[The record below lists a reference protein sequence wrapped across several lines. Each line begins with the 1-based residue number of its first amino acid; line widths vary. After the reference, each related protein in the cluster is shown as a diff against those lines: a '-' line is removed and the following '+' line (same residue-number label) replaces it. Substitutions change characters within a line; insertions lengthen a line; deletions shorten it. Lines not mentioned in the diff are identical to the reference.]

1 MPSPR
6 VRPTPLVL
14 LLVAA
19 LGLVLPTL
27 GQAPATGADVPGPDG
42 GGRDAAARIGLFA
55 ALDGYA
61 LPRADRV
68 DGAPV
73 RVRPETYAAYRL
85 DVAGLARQL
94 AGAAPGARSVRV
106 QVPGPDGAA
115 RTLSVVEDPVL
126 QAGLQA
132 AHPEIRTYAG
142 HVVGDPRSTVRLDVT
157 PLGFHASVRGP
168 EGAWSV
174 DPAVDAPG
182 ETTHVVYDR
191 AALPGEEEL
200 HRVAEGLIRAA
211 TPGRASGL
219 PAAARTAPGALV
231 QRRTF
236 RLALVTDP
244 AYARYFGTGGQPAD
258 PDVVLAQKAVLL
270 NRVNQI
276 YNDDLAIHMVLVDGS
291 EALNL
296 DTAAKATGPDGPCG
310 ASACF
315 DAADLDPETGGCTG
329 ALLDRNRFV
338 VGQIIGADRYD
349 VGHLML
355 GINGGGVAYLGAV
368 GGADKAG
375 GCTGLPFPTGDFMA
389 IDYVAHEL
397 GHQFA
402 GNHTFNGTQGACA
415 GGNRNGGTSVEP
427 GSGSSV
433 MAYAGICDTDD
444 LQPHTDPAFSQR
456 TIDEVTAHVTDSP
469 GVFDEVQ
476 TISMTG
482 FDDVDELTFHY
493 PGAEP
498 ITIGTSFLEYNSLN
512 ISSTVYRLTGFRPT
526 VVGYDALLPPVSA
539 DGFTLQFNV
548 SAGRGVDVE
557 RVTVTGDA
565 PGFTATTG
573 VQVQGGP
580 GTNQGFLVEETANH
594 APTVT
599 APVDRT
605 IPLRTPFEL
614 TGSATDTDG
623 DALTYL
629 WEQNDTGGTTG
640 AQLTSAST
648 ASGPLFRVFGT
659 AAEVSKEESLTYGSP
674 DLNLATDDPSRSF
687 PDLAQ
692 VLSGNTNAATGSCPA
707 ASGEVLAREV
717 VECYSERLPTQ
728 TRSLS
733 FRLTARDGFATGG
746 GTQHDDVT
754 LTVGSAGPFRVT
766 SQATATVVEGGTTGT
781 VTWDVAGTSAA
792 AYAPQVRIL
801 LSTDGGETFPT
812 VLATTANDGSE
823 QVTWPRTGTERARLR
838 VEAVDNYFYD
848 VNRADFTIESPV
860 RLTVPV
866 AAEVQ
871 HSDPLVDA
879 AGEPLAVE
887 VTGADAETLDALEV
901 EVGGVRGV
909 SAVRRG
915 DSGLFDLV
923 GGLTDAPGTVE
934 ATVTVSGPED
944 LLVEETFPV
953 TVTAE
958 DLDVRW
964 TGPSVAQLDEP
975 VTLSVA
981 LTEPD
986 DGSPGDP
993 RAAAVTLVDR
1003 DGGQLCTATTA
1014 GTAAAATASC
1024 MITPTGEPR
1033 TITVGSVVTG
1043 TYAADDR
1050 GDDAALDLV
1059 VTVVDDVA
1067 PETSFVTAPAEILS
1081 SKRLSASLLSSE
1093 AGSSFRCTL
1102 DGRALPCADG
1112 AVAVDRLKSGT
1123 RVLEAAAVDEA
1134 GNVDATPVRAVF
1146 AVPYGPGGLKN
1157 LTGWKRVKS
1166 SSAFG
1171 GSFWRSDP
1179 RGALLTSKGKVKKAD
1194 VLALVVSTG
1203 RKAGSITVDLGRRD
1217 LGRYSLKTDETR
1229 DHMVLLLD
1237 LDRRRSGKLEIRT
1250 LSKKDVQIEGIA
1262 WLTRP

>member
-1 MPSPR
+1 MPLTRPR
-6 VRPTPLVL
+6 LLPL
-14 LLVAA
+14 LLLIA
-19 LGLVLPTL
+19 LCLGVGLPTTALSASADDEGRETGRRIGAFTALRGFVLP
-27 GQAPATGADVPGPDG
+27 A
-42 GGRDAAARIGLFA
+42 
-55 ALDGYA
+55 
-61 LPRADRV
+61 ADRV

-73 RVRPETYAAYRL
+73 RVRPVRYRAFEV
-85 DVAGLARQL
+85 DVEAVADRLSVAS
-94 AGAAPGARSVRV
+94 PGARTVRV
-106 QVPGPDGAA
+106 DLPAPDGTP
-115 RTLSVVEDPVL
+115 RTVEVVEDSVL

-142 HVVGDPRSTVRLDVT
+142 HVVGDPSSSVRLSVT
-157 PLGFHASVRGP
+157 PVGLHASVRGP
-168 EGAWSV
+168 RGAWSV
-174 DPAVDAPG
+174 DPALAERG
-182 ETTHVVYDR
+182 ATTHVVYDR
-191 AALPGEEEL
+191 AALGDHDDLE
-200 HRVAEGLIRAA
+200 RVAEGLIESA
-211 TPGRASGL
+211 TTGRASGL

-258 PDVVLAQKAVLL
+258 PDVVLAEKAVLM

-296 DTAAKATGPDGPCG
+296 DTDAKATGADGPCG

-329 ALLDRNRFV
+329 TLLNRMRFV
-338 VGQIIGADRYD
+338 AGQIIGADRYD

-402 GNHTFNGTQGACA
+402 GNHTFNGTQGACS

-469 GVFDEVQ
+469 SVFDEVQ

-482 FDDVDELTFHY
+482 FDQVDELTFHY

-512 ISSTVYRLTGFRPT
+512 ISSTVFQLTGFRPT
-526 VVGYDALLPPVSA
+526 VVGYDAALPPVSA

-580 GTNQGFLVEETANH
+580 GTNQGFLVEETTNH

-614 TGSATDTDG
+614 TGSATDVDG

-640 AQLTSAST
+640 SALTSSST
-648 ASGPLFRVFGT
+648 TSGPLFRVFGT
-659 AAEVSKEESLTYGSP
+659 AADVSREESLTYGSP

-707 ASGEVLAREV
+707 ASGEELAPEV
-717 VECYSERLPTQ
+717 VECYSERLPTA

-746 GTQHDDVT
+746 GTQYDDVT

-801 LSTDGGETFPT
+801 LSTDGGATFPT

-860 RLTVPV
+860 RLTVPAS
-866 AAEVQ
+866 AAVQ
-871 HSDPLVDA
+871 HSDPLLDA
-879 AGEPLAVE
+879 EGEPLTVE
-887 VTGADAETLDALEV
+887 VTGADAGTLDAV
-901 EVGGVRGV
+901 EVAVTGISGV

-915 DSGLFDLV
+915 DTGVFDLV
-923 GGLTDAPGTVE
+923 GGVTDAPGTAE
-934 ATVTVSGPED
+934 ATVTVTGPED
-944 LLVEETFPV
+944 LRVEETFPV
-953 TVTAE
+953 TVTPE

-986 DGSPGDP
+986 DGSAGDP

-1003 DGGQLCTATTA
+1003 DGGELCTATTA
-1014 GTAAAATASC
+1014 GTAEAATASC
-1024 MITPTGEPR
+1024 TITPTGEPR
-1033 TITVGSVVTG
+1033 TVTVGTVVTG
-1043 TYAADDR
+1043 TYAADDPAE
-1050 GDDAALDLV
+1050 DAALDLV

-1067 PETSFVTAPAEILS
+1067 PETSFVTAPAEVLP
-1081 SKRLSASLLSSE
+1081 SKRLTASLLSSE
-1093 AGSSFRCTL
+1093 AGSTFRCTL
-1102 DGRALPCADG
+1102 DGKALPCADG
-1112 AVAVDRLKSGT
+1112 TVDVARAKSGT
-1123 RVLEAAAVDEA
+1123 RVLEAVAVDET

-1146 AVPYGPGGLKN
+1146 AVPYGPGTLKN

-1166 SSAFG
+1166 ASALG

-1179 RGALLTSKGKVKKAD
+1179 GVRC
-1194 VLALVVSTG
+1194 
-1203 RKAGSITVDLGRRD
+1203 
-1217 LGRYSLKTDETR
+1217 
-1229 DHMVLLLD
+1229 
-1237 LDRRRSGKLEIRT
+1237 
-1250 LSKKDVQIEGIA
+1250 
-1262 WLTRP
+1262 

>member
-512 ISSTVYRLTGFRPT
+512 ISSTVYQLTGFRPT

-746 GTQHDDVT
+746 GTQYDDVT

-766 SQATATVVEGGTTGT
+766 SQPAATVVEGGTTGT

>member
-746 GTQHDDVT
+746 GTQYDDVT

-766 SQATATVVEGGTTGT
+766 SQPAATVVEGGTTGT

>member
-1 MPSPR
+1 MPSTRPR
-6 VRPTPLVL
+6 LLPL
-14 LLVAA
+14 LLFIA
-19 LGLVLPTL
+19 LCLGVGLPTTAL
-27 GQAPATGADVPGPDG
+27 SASADDEGRETGL
-42 GGRDAAARIGLFA
+42 RIGAFT
-55 ALDGYA
+55 ALRGFA
-61 LPRADRV
+61 LPSADRV

-73 RVRPETYAAYRL
+73 RVRPVRYRAFEV
-85 DVAGLARQL
+85 DVAAMADRLA
-94 AGAAPGARSVRV
+94 AASPGARTARV
-106 QVPGPDGAA
+106 DLPAPDGTP
-115 RTLSVVEDPVL
+115 RTVEVVEDSVL

-142 HVVGDPRSTVRLDVT
+142 HVVGDPSSTVRLSIT
-157 PLGFHASVRGP
+157 PVGLHASVRGP
-168 EGAWSV
+168 RGAWSV
-174 DPAVDAPG
+174 DPVLAERGA
-182 ETTHVVYDR
+182 TTHVVYDR
-191 AALPGEEEL
+191 AALGDHDDLE
-200 HRVAEGLIRAA
+200 RVAEGLIEAA
-211 TPGRASGL
+211 TQGRASGL

-244 AYARYFGTGGQPAD
+244 AYARYFGTDGQPAD
-258 PDVVLAQKAVLL
+258 PEMVLAEKAVLM

-296 DTAAKATGPDGPCG
+296 DTAAKATGADGPCG

-329 ALLDRNRFV
+329 ALLDRMQFV
-338 VGQIIGADRYD
+338 AGQIIGADRYD

-402 GNHTFNGTQGACA
+402 GNHTFNGTQGACS

-469 GVFDEVQ
+469 RVYDEVQ

-482 FDDVDELTFHY
+482 FDQVDELTFHY

-512 ISSTVYRLTGFRPT
+512 ISSTVYQLTGFRPT
-526 VVGYDALLPPVSA
+526 VVGYDAALPPVSA

-548 SAGRGVDVE
+548 SAGRGVDVA

-580 GTNQGFLVEETANH
+580 GTNQGFLVEETTNH

-599 APVDRT
+599 APADRT

-614 TGSATDTDG
+614 TGSATDVDG

-640 AQLTSAST
+640 SALTSSST
-648 ASGPLFRVFGT
+648 TAGPLFRVFGT
-659 AAEVSKEESLTYGSP
+659 AADVSREESLTYGSP

-707 ASGEVLAREV
+707 ATGEELAPEV
-717 VECYSERLPTQ
+717 VECYSERLPTA

-781 VTWDVAGTSAA
+781 VTWDVAGTDAA

-801 LSTDGGETFPT
+801 LSTDGGATFPT

>member
-1 MPSPR
+1 M
-6 VRPTPLVL
+6 RPTPLVL

-291 EALNL
+291 EELNL

-746 GTQHDDVT
+746 GTQYDDVT

-766 SQATATVVEGGTTGT
+766 SQPAATVVEGGTTGT

-1229 DHMVLLLD
+1229 DHVVLLLD

>member
-1 MPSPR
+1 MPLTR

-19 LGLVLPTL
+19 LGLVLPAL
-27 GQAPATGADVPGPDG
+27 VVAPATAGTIGDG
-42 GGRDAAARIGLFA
+42 GSRDTDRRVGLFSA
-55 ALDGYA
+55 VEGYA
-61 LPRADRV
+61 LPPADRV

-73 RVRPETYAAYRL
+73 RVRPDTYAAYRL
-85 DVAGLARQL
+85 DVVGLARQL
-94 AGAAPGARSVRV
+94 SAAAPGARNVRV

-191 AALPGEEEL
+191 AALPGEDEL

-211 TPGRASGL
+211 SPGRTSGL

-258 PDVVLAQKAVLL
+258 PDVVLAQKAVLM

-291 EALNL
+291 EALSL

-315 DAADLDPETGGCTG
+315 DAADLDPETGGCSG
-329 ALLDRNRFV
+329 ALLTRMQFV
-338 VGQIIGADRYD
+338 AGQIIGADRYD

-402 GNHTFNGTQGACA
+402 GNHTFNGTQGACS

-526 VVGYDALLPPVSA
+526 VVGYGALLPPVSA

-599 APVDRT
+599 APADRT

-614 TGSATDTDG
+614 TGSATDADG

-640 AQLTSAST
+640 TQLTSSST
-648 ASGPLFRVFGT
+648 TSGPLFRVFGT
-659 AAEVSKEESLTYGSP
+659 AAEVSREESLTYGSP

-707 ASGEVLAREV
+707 ASGEELAPEV
-717 VECYSERLPTQ
+717 VECYSERLPTA

-746 GTQHDDVT
+746 GTQYDDVT

-766 SQATATVVEGGTTGT
+766 SQPAATVVEGGTPGT

-801 LSTDGGETFPT
+801 LSTDGGATFPT

-823 QVTWPRTGTERARLR
+823 QVTWPRTATERARLR
-838 VEAVDNYFYD
+838 IEAVDNYFFD

-860 RLTVPV
+860 RVTVPTS
-866 AAEVQ
+866 AEVQ
-871 HSDPLVDA
+871 HSDPLLDA

-901 EVGGVRGV
+901 AVTGISGV

-915 DSGLFDLV
+915 DTGVFDLV
-923 GGLTDAPGTVE
+923 GGLTDAPGTAE

-964 TGPSVAQLDEP
+964 TGPRVARLDEP

-981 LTEPD
+981 FTEPD

-1003 DGGQLCTATTA
+1003 DGGELCTATTA

-1024 MITPTGEPR
+1024 TITPTGEPR

-1043 TYAADDR
+1043 TYAVDDSA
-1050 GDDAALDLV
+1050 DDAALDLV

-1081 SKRLSASLLSSE
+1081 SKRLTASLLSSE
-1093 AGSSFRCTL
+1093 AGSTFRCTL
-1102 DGRALPCADG
+1102 DGKALPCADG
-1112 AVAVDRLKSGT
+1112 AVELARVKSGT

-1134 GNVDATPVRAVF
+1134 GNIDATPVRAVF
-1146 AVPYGPGGLKN
+1146 AVPYGPGTLKN
-1157 LTGWKRVKS
+1157 LTGWKRVKTE
-1166 SSAFG
+1166 SAFG
-1171 GSFWRSDP
+1171 GSLWRSDP
-1179 RGALLTSKGKVKKAD
+1179 RGALLTTKKKVKRAD
-1194 VLALVVSTG
+1194 VLALVVSTS

-1217 LGRYSLKTDETR
+1217 LGRYSLKTDETQE
-1229 DHMVLLLD
+1229 HVVLLLD
-1237 LDRRRSGKLEIRT
+1237 LDKRRSGKLEIRT
-1250 LSKKDVQIEGIA
+1250 LSTKDVEIEGIA

>member
-291 EALNL
+291 EELNL

-573 VQVQGGP
+573 VQVRGGP

-746 GTQHDDVT
+746 GTQYDDVT

-766 SQATATVVEGGTTGT
+766 SQPAATVVEGGTTGT

-993 RAAAVTLVDR
+993 RAAEVTLVDR
-1003 DGGQLCTATTA
+1003 DGGELCTATTA

-1157 LTGWKRVKS
+1157 LTGWRRVKS

>member
-1 MPSPR
+1 VPSTRPR
-6 VRPTPLVL
+6 LLPL
-14 LLVAA
+14 LLLIA
-19 LGLVLPTL
+19 LCLGVGLPTTAL
-27 GQAPATGADVPGPDG
+27 SASADDEGRETGL
-42 GGRDAAARIGLFA
+42 RIGAFT
-55 ALDGYA
+55 ALRGFA
-61 LPRADRV
+61 LPSADRV

-73 RVRPETYAAYRL
+73 RVRPVRYRAFEV
-85 DVAGLARQL
+85 DVAAMADRLA
-94 AGAAPGARSVRV
+94 AASPGARTARV
-106 QVPGPDGAA
+106 DLPAPDGTP
-115 RTLSVVEDPVL
+115 RTVEVVEDSVL

-142 HVVGDPRSTVRLDVT
+142 HVVGDPSSTVRLSVT
-157 PLGFHASVRGP
+157 PVGLHASVRGP
-168 EGAWSV
+168 RGAWSV
-174 DPAVDAPG
+174 DPVLAERGA
-182 ETTHVVYDR
+182 TTHVVYDR
-191 AALPGEEEL
+191 AALGDHDDLE
-200 HRVAEGLIRAA
+200 RVAEGLIEAA
-211 TPGRASGL
+211 TQGRASGL

-244 AYARYFGTGGQPAD
+244 AYARYFGTDGQPAD
-258 PDVVLAQKAVLL
+258 PEIVLAEKAVLM

-296 DTAAKATGPDGPCG
+296 DTAAKATGADGPCG

-329 ALLDRNRFV
+329 ALLDRMQFV
-338 VGQIIGADRYD
+338 AGQIIGADRYD

-355 GINGGGVAYLGAV
+355 GINGGGVAYLSAV

-402 GNHTFNGTQGACA
+402 GNHTFNGTQGACS

-469 GVFDEVQ
+469 RVYDEVQ

-482 FDDVDELTFHY
+482 FDQVDELTFHY

-512 ISSTVYRLTGFRPT
+512 ISSTVHQLTGFRPT
-526 VVGYDALLPPVSA
+526 VVGYDAALPPVSA

-548 SAGRGVDVE
+548 SAGRGVDVA

-580 GTNQGFLVEETANH
+580 GTNQGFLVEETTNH

-599 APVDRT
+599 APADRT

-614 TGSATDTDG
+614 TGSASDVDG

-640 AQLTSAST
+640 SALTSSST
-648 ASGPLFRVFGT
+648 TAGPLFRVFGT
-659 AAEVSKEESLTYGSP
+659 AADVSREESLTYGSP

-707 ASGEVLAREV
+707 ATGEELAPEV
-717 VECYSERLPTQ
+717 VECYSERLPTA

-801 LSTDGGETFPT
+801 LSTDGGATFPT

-823 QVTWPRTGTERARLR
+823 QVTWPRTGTEQARLR
-838 VEAVDNYFYD
+838 IEAVDNYFYD

-860 RLTVPV
+860 RLTVPTS
-866 AAEVQ
+866 AAVQ
-871 HSDPLVDA
+871 HSDPLLDA
-879 AGEPLAVE
+879 EGEPLTVE
-887 VTGADAETLDALEV
+887 VTGADADTLDALEV
-901 EVGGVRGV
+901 AVTGISGV

-915 DSGLFDLV
+915 DTGVFDLV
-923 GGLTDAPGTVE
+923 GGLTDAPGTAE
-934 ATVTVSGPED
+934 ATVTVTGPED
-944 LLVEETFPV
+944 LLVEESFPV
-953 TVTAE
+953 TVTQE

-986 DGSPGDP
+986 DGSAGDP
-993 RAAAVTLVDR
+993 RTAAVTLVDR
-1003 DGGQLCTATTA
+1003 DGGELCTATTA
-1014 GTAAAATASC
+1014 GTAEAATASC
-1024 MITPTGEPR
+1024 TITPTGEPR
-1033 TITVGSVVTG
+1033 TITVGTVVTG
-1043 TYAADDR
+1043 TYVADDPA
-1050 GDDAALDLV
+1050 DDAALDLV

-1067 PETSFVTAPAEILS
+1067 PETSFVTAPAEVLP
-1081 SKRLSASLLSSE
+1081 SKRLTASLLSSE
-1093 AGSSFRCTL
+1093 AGSTFRCTL

-1112 AVAVDRLKSGT
+1112 TIDVARAKSGT
-1123 RVLEAAAVDEA
+1123 RVLEAVAVDEA
-1134 GNVDATPVRAVF
+1134 GNVDATPVRAVV
-1146 AVPYGPGGLKN
+1146 AVPYGPGKLKN

-1166 SSAFG
+1166 DSALG

-1179 RGALLTSKGKVKKAD
+1179 RGALLTSKKKIKKAD

-1203 RKAGSITVDLGRRD
+1203 RRAGSITVDLGRRD
-1217 LGRYSLKTDETR
+1217 LGRYSLKTDEAQ
-1229 DHMVLLLD
+1229 DHVVLLLD
-1237 LDRRRSGKLEIRT
+1237 LDKRRSSKLEIRT
-1250 LSKKDVQIEGIA
+1250 LSKKDVEIEGIA

>member
-291 EALNL
+291 EELNL

-746 GTQHDDVT
+746 GTQYDDVT

-766 SQATATVVEGGTTGT
+766 SQPAATVVEGGTTGT

-1229 DHMVLLLD
+1229 DHVVLLLD

>member
-291 EALNL
+291 EELNL

-746 GTQHDDVT
+746 GTQYDDVT

-766 SQATATVVEGGTTGT
+766 SQPAATVVEGGTTGT

-993 RAAAVTLVDR
+993 RAAEVTLVDR
-1003 DGGQLCTATTA
+1003 DGGELCTATTA

-1157 LTGWKRVKS
+1157 LTGWRRVKS

>member
-1 MPSPR
+1 VPSPR

-291 EALNL
+291 EELNL

-746 GTQHDDVT
+746 GTQYDDVT

-766 SQATATVVEGGTTGT
+766 SQPAATVVEGGTTGT

-1229 DHMVLLLD
+1229 DHVVLLLD

>member
-291 EALNL
+291 EELNL

-746 GTQHDDVT
+746 GTQYDDVT

-766 SQATATVVEGGTTGT
+766 SQPAATVVEGGTTGT

-801 LSTDGGETFPT
+801 LSTDGGATFPT

-1157 LTGWKRVKS
+1157 LTGWRRVKS

>member
-291 EALNL
+291 EELNL

-397 GHQFA
+397 GHQYA
-402 GNHTFNGTQGACA
+402 GNHTLNGTQGACA

-746 GTQHDDVT
+746 GTQYDDVT

-766 SQATATVVEGGTTGT
+766 SQPAATVVEGGTTGT

-1157 LTGWKRVKS
+1157 LTGWRRVKS

>member
-469 GVFDEVQ
+469 RVYDEVQ

-746 GTQHDDVT
+746 GTQYDDVT

-766 SQATATVVEGGTTGT
+766 SQPAATVVEGGTTGT

>member
-1 MPSPR
+1 VPSPR

-191 AALPGEEEL
+191 AALPGGEEL

-291 EALNL
+291 EELNL

-746 GTQHDDVT
+746 GTQYDDVT

-766 SQATATVVEGGTTGT
+766 SQPAATVVEGGTTGT

>member
-191 AALPGEEEL
+191 AALPGGEEL

-746 GTQHDDVT
+746 GTQYDDVT

-766 SQATATVVEGGTTGT
+766 SQPAATVVEGGTTGT

>member
-291 EALNL
+291 EELNL

-746 GTQHDDVT
+746 GTQYDDVT

-766 SQATATVVEGGTTGT
+766 SQPAATVVEGGTTGT

-1003 DGGQLCTATTA
+1003 DGGPLCTATTA

-1157 LTGWKRVKS
+1157 LTGWRRVKS

>member
-1 MPSPR
+1 MPPTRPR
-6 VRPTPLVL
+6 LLPL
-14 LLVAA
+14 LLLIA
-19 LGLVLPTL
+19 LCLAVGLPTTALPASADDEGRETGRRIGAFTALRGFVLP
-27 GQAPATGADVPGPDG
+27 A
-42 GGRDAAARIGLFA
+42 
-55 ALDGYA
+55 
-61 LPRADRV
+61 ADRV

-73 RVRPETYAAYRL
+73 RVRPVRYRAFEV
-85 DVAGLARQL
+85 DVEAVADRLSVAS
-94 AGAAPGARSVRV
+94 PGARTVRV
-106 QVPGPDGAA
+106 DLPAPDGTP
-115 RTLSVVEDPVL
+115 RTVEVVEDSVL

-142 HVVGDPRSTVRLDVT
+142 HVVGDPSSSVRLSVT
-157 PLGFHASVRGP
+157 PVGLHASVRGP
-168 EGAWSV
+168 RGAWSV
-174 DPAVDAPG
+174 DPALAERG
-182 ETTHVVYDR
+182 ATTHVVYDR
-191 AALPGEEEL
+191 AALGDHDVLE
-200 HRVAEGLIRAA
+200 RVAEGLIESA
-211 TPGRASGL
+211 TTGRASGL

-258 PDVVLAQKAVLL
+258 PDVVLAEKAVLM

-296 DTAAKATGPDGPCG
+296 DTDAKATGADGPCG

-329 ALLDRNRFV
+329 TLLNRMRFV
-338 VGQIIGADRYD
+338 AGQIIGADRYD

-402 GNHTFNGTQGACA
+402 GNHTFNGTQGACS

-469 GVFDEVQ
+469 SVFDEVQ

-482 FDDVDELTFHY
+482 FDQVDELTFHY
-493 PGAEP
+493 PGDEP

-512 ISSTVYRLTGFRPT
+512 ISSTVFQLTGFRPT
-526 VVGYDALLPPVSA
+526 VVGYDAALPPVSA
-539 DGFTLQFNV
+539 AGFTLQFNV

-580 GTNQGFLVEETANH
+580 GTNQGFLVEETTNH

-614 TGSATDTDG
+614 TGSATDVDG

-640 AQLTSAST
+640 SALTSSST
-648 ASGPLFRVFGT
+648 TSGPLFRVFGT
-659 AAEVSKEESLTYGSP
+659 AADVSREESLTYGSP

-707 ASGEVLAREV
+707 ASGEELAPEV
-717 VECYSERLPTQ
+717 VECYSERLPTA

-746 GTQHDDVT
+746 GTQYDDVT

-766 SQATATVVEGGTTGT
+766 SQATTTVVEGGTTGT

-801 LSTDGGETFPT
+801 LSTDGGATFPT

-860 RLTVPV
+860 RLTVPAS
-866 AAEVQ
+866 AAVQ
-871 HSDPLVDA
+871 HSDPLLDLE
-879 AGEPLAVE
+879 GEPLTVE
-887 VTGADAETLDALEV
+887 VTGADAGALDAV
-901 EVGGVRGV
+901 EVAVTGISGV

-915 DSGLFDLV
+915 DTGVFDLV
-923 GGLTDAPGTVE
+923 GGVTDAPGTAE
-934 ATVTVSGPED
+934 ATVTVTGPED
-944 LLVEETFPV
+944 LRVEETFPV
-953 TVTAE
+953 SVTPE

-981 LTEPD
+981 LTEPA
-986 DGSPGDP
+986 DGSAGDP

-1003 DGGQLCTATTA
+1003 DGGELCTATTA
-1014 GTAAAATASC
+1014 GTAEAATASC
-1024 MITPTGEPR
+1024 TITPTGEPR
-1033 TITVGSVVTG
+1033 TITVGTVVTG
-1043 TYAADDR
+1043 TYAADDPAE
-1050 GDDAALDLV
+1050 DAALDLV

-1067 PETSFVTAPAEILS
+1067 PETSFVTAPAEVLP
-1081 SKRLSASLLSSE
+1081 SKRLTASLLSSE
-1093 AGSSFRCTL
+1093 AGSTFRCTL
-1102 DGRALPCADG
+1102 DGKALPCADG
-1112 AVAVDRLKSGT
+1112 TVDVARAKSGT
-1123 RVLEAAAVDEA
+1123 RVLEAVAVDET

-1146 AVPYGPGGLKN
+1146 AVPYGPGTLKN

-1166 SSAFG
+1166 ASALG

-1179 RGALLTSKGKVKKAD
+1179 RGALLTTKKKVKKAD

-1203 RKAGSITVDLGRRD
+1203 RRAGSITVDLGRRD
-1217 LGRYSLKTDETR
+1217 LGRYSLKTDETQ
-1229 DHMVLLLD
+1229 DHVVLLLD
-1237 LDRRRSGKLEIRT
+1237 LDKRRSGKLEIRT

>member
-191 AALPGEEEL
+191 AALPGGEEL

-291 EALNL
+291 EELNL

-746 GTQHDDVT
+746 GTQYDDVT

-766 SQATATVVEGGTTGT
+766 SQPAATVVEGGTTGT

>member
-1 MPSPR
+1 MPPTRPR
-6 VRPTPLVL
+6 LLPL
-14 LLVAA
+14 LLLIA
-19 LGLVLPTL
+19 LCLGVGLPTTAL
-27 GQAPATGADVPGPDG
+27 SASADDEGRETGL
-42 GGRDAAARIGLFA
+42 RIGAFT
-55 ALDGYA
+55 ALRGFA
-61 LPRADRV
+61 LPSADRV

-73 RVRPETYAAYRL
+73 RVRPVRYRAFEV
-85 DVAGLARQL
+85 DVAAMADRLAVSS
-94 AGAAPGARSVRV
+94 PGARTARV
-106 QVPGPDGAA
+106 DLPAPDGTP
-115 RTLSVVEDPVL
+115 RTVEVVEDSVL

-142 HVVGDPRSTVRLDVT
+142 HVVGDPSSTVRLSVT
-157 PLGFHASVRGP
+157 PVGFHASVRGP
-168 EGAWSV
+168 GGAWSV
-174 DPAVDAPG
+174 DPALAERG
-182 ETTHVVYDR
+182 ATTHVVYDR
-191 AALPGEEEL
+191 AALGDHDDLE
-200 HRVAEGLIRAA
+200 RVAEGLIESA
-211 TPGRASGL
+211 TTGRASGL
-219 PAAARTAPGALV
+219 PTAARTAPGALV

-244 AYARYFGTGGQPAD
+244 AYARYFGTDGQPAD
-258 PDVVLAQKAVLL
+258 PEIVLAEKAVLM

-296 DTAAKATGPDGPCG
+296 DTAAEATGADGPCG

-329 ALLDRNRFV
+329 ALLDRMQFV
-338 VGQIIGADRYD
+338 AGQIIGADRYD

-469 GVFDEVQ
+469 SVYDEVQ

-482 FDDVDELTFHY
+482 FDQVDELTFHY

-498 ITIGTSFLEYNSLN
+498 ITIGTSFLAYNSLN
-512 ISSTVYRLTGFRPT
+512 ISSTVYQLTGFRPT
-526 VVGYDALLPPVSA
+526 VVGYDAALPPVSA

-580 GTNQGFLVEETANH
+580 GTNQGFLVEETTNH

-614 TGSATDTDG
+614 TGSATDVDS

-640 AQLTSAST
+640 SALTSGST
-648 ASGPLFRVFGT
+648 TTGPLFRVFGT
-659 AAEVSKEESLTYGSP
+659 AADVSREESLTYGSP

-707 ASGEVLAREV
+707 ATGEELAPEV
-717 VECYSERLPTQ
+717 VECHSEKLPTA

-746 GTQHDDVT
+746 GTQYDDVT

-801 LSTDGGETFPT
+801 LSTDGGATFPT

-823 QVTWPRTGTERARLR
+823 QVTWPRTGTEQARLR
-838 VEAVDNYFYD
+838 IEAVDNYFYD

-860 RLTVPV
+860 RLTVPAS
-866 AAEVQ
+866 AAVQ
-871 HSDPLVDA
+871 HSDPLLDGE
-879 AGEPLAVE
+879 GEPLTVE
-887 VTGADAETLDALEV
+887 VTGADVETLDALEV
-901 EVGGVRGV
+901 AVTGIGGV

-915 DSGLFDLV
+915 DTGVFDLV
-923 GGLTDAPGTVE
+923 GGLTDGPGTAE
-934 ATVTVSGPED
+934 ATVTVTGPED

-953 TVTAE
+953 TVTPE

-981 LTEPD
+981 LTEPE
-986 DGSPGDP
+986 DGSAGDP

-1003 DGGQLCTATTA
+1003 DGGELCTATTA
-1014 GTAAAATASC
+1014 GTAEAATASC
-1024 MITPTGEPR
+1024 TITPTGEPR
-1033 TITVGSVVTG
+1033 TITVGTLVTG
-1043 TYAADDR
+1043 THAADDPA
-1050 GDDAALDLV
+1050 DDAALDLV

-1067 PETSFVTAPAEILS
+1067 PETSFVTAPAEVLP
-1081 SKRLSASLLSSE
+1081 SKRLTASLLSSE
-1093 AGSSFRCTL
+1093 AGSTFRCTL

-1112 AVAVDRLKSGT
+1112 TIDVARAKSGT
-1123 RVLEAAAVDEA
+1123 RVLEAVAVDEA
-1134 GNVDATPVRAVF
+1134 GNVDATPVRAVV
-1146 AVPYGPGGLKN
+1146 AVPYGPGKLKN
-1157 LTGWKRVKS
+1157 LTGWKRVRS
-1166 SSAFG
+1166 DSALG

-1179 RGALLTSKGKVKKAD
+1179 RGALLTTKKKVKKAD

-1203 RKAGSITVDLGRRD
+1203 RRAGSITVDLGRRD
-1217 LGRYSLKTDETR
+1217 LGRYPLKTDETQ
-1229 DHMVLLLD
+1229 DHVVLLLD
-1237 LDRRRSGKLEIRT
+1237 LDKRRSGKLEIRT

>member
-291 EALNL
+291 EELNL

-746 GTQHDDVT
+746 GTQYDDVT

-766 SQATATVVEGGTTGT
+766 SQPAATVVEGGTTGT

-1157 LTGWKRVKS
+1157 LTGWRRVKS